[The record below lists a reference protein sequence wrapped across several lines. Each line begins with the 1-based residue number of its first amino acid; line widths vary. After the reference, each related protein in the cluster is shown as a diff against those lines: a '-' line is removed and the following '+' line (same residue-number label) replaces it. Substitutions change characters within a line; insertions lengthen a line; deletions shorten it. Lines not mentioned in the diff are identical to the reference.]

1 MICMSAS
8 SDKRDL
14 HLMCQL
20 HFMADRT
27 VAIIPLLPTFERATS
42 ILIVPPR
49 VNSSA
54 AQTQCHRGW
63 VKEGQRGIL
72 AHSRKIPMCVLAT
85 AWRWRRY
92 PALCCV
98 ASAQNSSLFWLFT
111 RLFTQ
116 LGCPLVV
123 SLAQLLTESRSFSSG
138 NVAKRR
144 ILPQGAGR
152 TLKRLGQ

>member
-54 AQTQCHRGW
+54 AQTQCQTIS
-63 VKEGQRGIL
+63 VEK
-72 AHSRKIPMCVLAT
+72 
-85 AWRWRRY
+85 
-92 PALCCV
+92 
-98 ASAQNSSLFWLFT
+98 QNT
-111 RLFTQ
+111 VDCTQ
-116 LGCPLVV
+116 HV
-123 SLAQLLTESRSFSSG
+123 SSFSSC
-138 NVAKRR
+138 
-144 ILPQGAGR
+144 LE
-152 TLKRLGQ
+152 